1 MRAKL
6 LRTTVSKNQRLF
18 SGIVRVG
25 VAICRPLLD
34 AALLELTS
42 QVEGV
47 LPHRLA
53 QPGQA
58 DESSL
63 VR

>member
-1 MRAKL
+1 
-6 LRTTVSKNQRLF
+6 VSKNQRLF

-34 AALLELTS
+34 AALLELAS